1 MLSLGYRDRTSHI
14 KGIFANGIVQ
24 EIRIY
29 DIKHGKE
36 SSVHNIHI
44 FLISCN
50 KNPFCRCIRAPDWA
64 TYTRKF
70 IDRHGQFFSCDGD
83 SPAITFA
90 FVFYYFA
97 VCVVWLKTLNINN
110 IDGDSSA
117 FSRLT
122 HRNNNNSSSGSNDAL
137 PLCIE
142 ANGRQT
148 FVFFS
153 ASNGPKGTDTR
164 TGARA
169 RAHSLCLCLY
179 LRIPIICVVAGCGL
193 LTKD

>member
-1 MLSLGYRDRTSHI
+1 M
-14 KGIFANGIVQ
+14 Q

-44 FLISCN
+44 FLFSCN

-122 HRNNNNSSSGSNDAL
+122 HRNNNNYHCASKPMAGRHSSSFQLQMAQKEWTL
-137 PLCIE
+137 
-142 ANGRQT
+142 
-148 FVFFS
+148 
-153 ASNGPKGTDTR
+153 
-164 TGARA
+164 ARA
-169 RAHSLCLCLY
+169 RARALILCVCVC
-179 LRIPIICVVAGCGL
+179 ICVYRSFV
-193 LTKD
+193 